1 MFLDVLPSHPQ
12 NAMEQL
18 AGLALAFLLISLLLW
33 SRKHLRQYQHE
44 TFTEWAR
51 KCGDVVYARL
61 LTKDVLIINSA
72 AAARA
77 LMEKRGAKYSGRPP
91 CTYLNDLSGF
101 SWNIGFM
108 QYDDRWRRHRRWF
121 QNGFQV
127 KKRLDS
133 YVPIQQR
140 ETRRFLVDLLREP
153 DAFMDHF
160 KRLAAAIMLEVGY
173 GHTVTSVGDAHVR
186 KVDAAVG
193 GIFEAGNPGSM
204 LVDFFPV
211 LKWIPAWMPG
221 ASWKRTADRLRPA
234 IDSMNLDPFRAI
246 MEATTAG
253 TAKPSFATAILEEA
267 PTDEP
272 LLAAEEREM
281 SGARERKRCVQFL
294 SYKAH
299 IQSVYGSQTV
309 SVLSLF
315 VFAMVRHPEVY
326 TTAQAEMDRI
336 VGRERLPQF
345 DDRQELPYLECV
357 LKEVYR
363 AMLHDETIY
372 EDPDDF
378 KPERFLNIEPALAE
392 LRDPRKI
399 VFGHGR
405 RICPG
410 RFLGDSSIWLVI
422 ANMIATFD
430 LAKARDS
437 AGRDI
442 TPTTD
447 FVSGFVRHP
456 KHFVCDIRPRSERS
470 AELISRSFQEG
481 DE

>member
-18 AGLALAFLLISLLLW
+18 AGLALAFLLISLLHW
-33 SRKHLRQYQHE
+33 SRNRRALRLPPGPPRLPIIGNLNQISDDYQHE
-44 TFTEWAR
+44 IFTEWAR
-51 KCGDVVYARL
+51 KYGDVVYARL

-77 LMEKRGAKYSGRPP
+77 LMEKRSAKYSGRPHF
-91 CTYLNDLSGF
+91 TYIRDLGGF
-101 SWNIGFM
+101 SWTLGFM

-127 KKRLDS
+127 KKRLNS

-140 ETRRFLVDLLREP
+140 ETHRFLVDLLREP

-160 KRLAAAIMLEVGY
+160 KRLAAAVMLEIGY
-173 GHTVTSVGDAHVR
+173 GHTVTSVDDAHIR
-186 KVDAAVG
+186 KVDSAVG
-193 GIFEAGNPGSM
+193 GILEAGNPGSM

-221 ASWKRTADRLRPA
+221 AGWKKTAIRLRPA
-234 IDSMNLDPFRAI
+234 IDSMHLDPFRAVVK
-246 MEATTAG
+246 ALTAG

-272 LLAAEEREM
+272 LFPAEEREM
-281 SGARERKRCVQFL
+281 SGAGYVARRK
-294 SYKAH
+294 
-299 IQSVYGSQTV
+299 
-309 SVLSLF
+309 
-315 VFAMVRHPEVY
+315 
-326 TTAQAEMDRI
+326 
-336 VGRERLPQF
+336 
-345 DDRQELPYLECV
+345 
-357 LKEVYR
+357 
-363 AMLHDETIY
+363 IY

-442 TPTTD
+442 TPTMDLFWIHQLPFFGNVQQLPEEYQEYTFAD
-447 FVSGFVRHP
+447 WGKRFGDVVYARFFTTPVLVLNNVHTAHALLEKRGAKYSS
-456 KHFVCDIRPRSERS
+456 RPRFTYFTDMRVPSP
-470 AELISRSFQEG
+470 L
-481 DE
+481 DLMP